1 MGETRRWCRWHPLR
15 SVVNPINSFFL
26 SSHTWPLV
34 HSILKNTHFPSY
46 PFAYS
51 RLRPRFPERAG
62 VGMVDNSSFHGWFG
76 GMDQRFKYLWPS
88 GSPTAPGIS
97 PHACLQPAVFIVGS
111 FIVPVNRP
119 ILGTCYW
126 EGGERGRKSVTTW
139 RTLREELENSNQT
152 LIMLLMHGALF
163 SFLLCL
169 YPHVL
174 SSWSLA
180 APLKL
185 PVFLFLIFLQ
195 SSLFF
200 LPLTHPQIQDS
211 MERTTH
217 FSNPCCLRPSWC
229 F

>member
-1 MGETRRWCRWHPLR
+1 MT
-15 SVVNPINSFFL
+15 
-26 SSHTWPLV
+26 SHSQLI
-34 HSILKNTHFPSY
+34 SILKNTHFPSY

-76 GMDQRFKYLWPS
+76 GTDQRFKYLWPS

-111 FIVPVNRP
+111 FIAPVNRP

-152 LIMLLMHGALF
+152 LIMLLMQEALF
-163 SFLLCL
+163 SFLCL
-169 YPHVL
+169 FISSCTL
-174 SSWSLA
+174 SLIVSCSL
-180 APLKL
+180 KTSC
-185 PVFLFLIFLQ
+185 VFISHFPTMFIIF
-195 SSLFF
+195 SS
-200 LPLTHPQIQDS
+200 PYTSPNS
-211 MERTTH
+211 R
-217 FSNPCCLRPSWC
+217 
-229 F
+229 